1 MNELDLIYVRH
12 HTDAKSTKISPSVI
26 RYYELTL
33 VLRGCLCY
41 TANGEKIEL
50 FQGDA
55 ICLPPDT
62 LRARS
67 EGGERSDYISFNFT
81 SKSKIELPMKMEKS
95 VGSDLLLLV
104 AAYDEI
110 SRRAYLDTL
119 DTMAKTVHLLACM
132 LLILE
137 DKAKETSY
145 NPLTLKIMEYLH
157 SNFSSKITLED
168 IGRISFFSPNYCE
181 SVFKRETGRSVI
193 DYLLEVRMTEAKK
206 LLAEGSVSLS
216 AVSDAVGFD
225 DYNYF
230 SRIFKK
236 RTGYTPSEYRRITA
250 SDIPARAANDN
261 KYL

>member
-33 VLRGCLCY
+33 LLRGNLCY
-41 TANGEKIEL
+41 TANGEKVEMN
-50 FQGDA
+50 QGDV

-62 LRARS
+62 IRTRAS
-67 EGGERSDYISFNFT
+67 GGERSDYISFNFT
-81 SKSKIELPMKMEKS
+81 SKSKIELPIKMEKA
-95 VGSDLLLLV
+95 VGNDLLLLI

-110 SRRAYLDTL
+110 SRKAYLDTL
-119 DTMAKTVHLLACM
+119 DTKAKTVHLLACI

-145 NPLTLKIMEYLH
+145 NPLTLRIMEYLH
-157 SNFSSKITLED
+157 SNFSQKITLGD
-168 IGRISFFSPNYCE
+168 IGKVSFFSPNYCE
-181 SVFKRETGRSVI
+181 NVFKRETGRSII

-206 LLAEGSVSLS
+206 LLAEGAASLS

-230 SRIFKK
+230 SRVFKK
-236 RTGYTPSEYRRITA
+236 RTGYTPSEYRKLTA
-250 SDIPARAANDN
+250 SDTPVFN
-261 KYL
+261 